1 MKIFFCRNEIFGLE
15 IENIS
20 QNSPSCGKKAK
31 NDASP
36 FAVYSQVKLS
46 VSRTVKFEPYQK
58 NDDRNHKNEKC
69 ILPERLGEISRQQG
83 MYHTLRAASGTF
95 VSGQRIGDAFGHP
108 VCFGRVESG
117 IDSYKKYA
125 DEDGAEYFYPPLA
138 LLCHCISRDSGK

>member
-36 FAVYSQVKLS
+36 FAVNAYVKVTVSCS
-46 VSRTVKFEPYQK
+46 VEFQPYQK

-83 MYHTLRAASGTF
+83 MYHTLRAASGTL
-95 VSGQRIGDAFGHP
+95 VSRNHKCDAFGHP

-117 IDSYKKYA
+117 IDSGKHYQGA
-125 DEDGAEYFYPPLA
+125 DGGEDFNLPLSV
-138 LLCHCISRDSGK
+138 LRHFTKSDRGK